1 MQAFREYL
9 DLFSVFF
16 RIGAVT
22 FGGGLAMLPILE
34 RELIKKRGWMT
45 AEKLVDYFAIGQAT
59 PGIVA
64 VNVATFIGHKRKG
77 ILGGIV
83 TTAGVVTPSVIVI
96 TALALFLDNFTEIQW
111 VQRALRGINVV
122 VAVLLVSAVWGLGR
136 KTVYDWVTA
145 AIASAAFVSIAVFD
159 VSAIVVVVS
168 SALLGLLVKF
178 RDWRP
183 RSPRSPRQP
192 D

>member
-1 MQAFREYL
+1 MGAFLEYL
-9 DLFSVFF
+9 RLFGVFF
-16 RIGAVT
+16 FIGSVT

-45 AEKLVDYFAIGQAT
+45 SEELVDYFAIGQAT
-59 PGIVA
+59 PGVVA
-64 VNVATFIGHKRKG
+64 VNVATFIGYKRKG
-77 ILGGIV
+77 IGGGIV
-83 TTAGVVTPSVIVI
+83 TTAGVVTPSVLVI
-96 TALALFLDNFTEIQW
+96 TILAMFLESFSEILW

-122 VAVLLVSAVWGLGR
+122 VAVLLVSAVWGIGK
-136 KTVYDWVTA
+136 KTIYDWITA
-145 AIASAAFVSIAVFD
+145 AVACAAFVAIAVFD
-159 VSAIVVVVS
+159 VSAIFVVLA

-183 RSPRSPRQP
+183 RPPHLP

>member
-45 AEKLVDYFAIGQAT
+45 AEELVDYFAIGQAT